1 MWGGGKWFKMKCP
14 MLDKL
19 ILIVEDNKMVSDV
32 AAYILKSSG
41 YEVIV
46 KDDYESAIECLSTRT
61 DISLLLTDIIL
72 PNGRRGTEIAAFAR
86 EKFANLP
93 IIFTSAFSDQHL
105 NFSSSTC
112 THFIQKPY
120 RAKQLKQTVDNV
132 L

>member
-1 MWGGGKWFKMKCP
+1 MLPHIFSKAVATRLLLKMT
-14 MLDKL
+14 M
-19 ILIVEDNKMVSDV
+19 
-32 AAYILKSSG
+32 
-41 YEVIV
+41 
-46 KDDYESAIECLSTRT
+46 SAIECLSTRT